1 MKALSYKSIFS
12 NESEELVNENYRLYF
27 ENDQLCVTNG
37 DTTLYL
43 DLNRDI
49 YETYLP
55 DQTITSLPSIK
66 TGMIEYNDQTL
77 VNCLIEIL
85 NRITTNKSELQNAIN
100 NLEISTTNSDL
111 ELQNT
116 INNLDISTSNSD
128 LELQKAINEF
138 EAYNANLSTGI
149 TIENGTLKILN
160 DIELL

>member
-1 MKALSYKSIFS
+1 MKALAYKSIFS

-43 DLNRDI
+43 DLNQGI

-55 DQTITSLPSIK
+55 DQTITSLPTLE

-85 NRITTNKSELQNAIN
+85 NSITTNKSELQNAIDG
-100 NLEISTTNSDL
+100 LEISTTNSDF
-111 ELQNT
+111 
-116 INNLDISTSNSD
+116 
-128 LELQKAINEF
+128 ELQKALNNLETSTTNSDVESQNVINELHNSVAQDF
-138 EAYNANLSTGI
+138 QSVEAYNTNISTGI
-149 TIENGTLKILN
+149 TI
-160 DIELL
+160 